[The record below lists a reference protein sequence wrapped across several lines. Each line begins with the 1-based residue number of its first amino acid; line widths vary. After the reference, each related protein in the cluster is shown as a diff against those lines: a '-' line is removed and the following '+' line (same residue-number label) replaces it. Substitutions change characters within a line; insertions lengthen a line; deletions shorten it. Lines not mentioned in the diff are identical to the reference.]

1 MATNERA
8 YVGLAATLHD
18 PALALVGSDGC
29 PVFAEGAERPLQSK
43 RAFNCPPDDLLRAP
57 ALLEAHHLDHAEI
70 VAAVSWSD
78 SFLVGLNAWA
88 LHQRVLPASSP
99 AGADHIVQWPLPHAF
114 ALSMGLRNSVSL
126 AGLNLWASPRISGT
140 VTVRRFDHHL
150 THAANAACSSP
161 FDECAVAVVDG
172 YGEHDSVALF
182 RYEHGHLRR
191 LDAEPDAT
199 AGLPIEK
206 ESLGLFYARLCAL
219 CGFDPLAGEE
229 WKVMGLAAYGRPD
242 PQLCDLLSTIRVNGL
257 RLERACDAEQL
268 RLKLDAARAI
278 AREAG
283 DSALA
288 LADVAAS
295 GQYVFER
302 TMAEL
307 LVNLH
312 ARSPSAHLAL
322 SGGCALNSTFNG
334 KLLDV
339 TPFESLHVP
348 SAPADDG
355 NALGAAYVAC
365 MQDGVTF
372 APSERRAVPYLGS
385 SIDRDALDR
394 LERYGGFARLTRTPI
409 GETIQR
415 AAALL
420 AAGKIIAWVQGQA
433 EFGPRA
439 LGNRSILADPRAAT
453 IQDRINQCVKFRE
466 EFRPFAPSILDE
478 AGADYFE
485 AYRTSRYMER
495 TLRFRPEMRRR
506 VPGVVHAD
514 GTGRLQSVRREWNPR
529 FHELLSAFRALTG
542 IPLLLNT
549 SLNIMGKPIVHSVE
563 DCLGVFLTTGIEVL
577 VIEDI
582 LVEK

>member
-1 MATNERA
+1 M
-8 YVGLAATLHD
+8 
-18 PALALVGSDGC
+18 
-29 PVFAEGAERPLQSK
+29 
-43 RAFNCPPDDLLRAP
+43 
-57 ALLEAHHLDHAEI
+57 
-70 VAAVSWSD
+70 
-78 SFLVGLNAWA
+78 
-88 LHQRVLPASSP
+88 HQRFLPAST
-99 AGADHIVQWPLPHAF
+99 AAEADHRVQWPLPHAF

-126 AGLNLWASPRISGT
+126 AGLNLWGSPRVSGA
-140 VTVRRFDHHL
+140 VTIRRFDHHL

-161 FDECAVAVVDG
+161 FEECSVAVVDG
-172 YGEHDSVALF
+172 YGENDSVAMF
-182 RYEHGHLRR
+182 RYEHGQLRR
-191 LDAEPDAT
+191 LDAE
-199 AGLPIEK
+199 AGGTEGLQFEK

-242 PQLCDLLSTIRVNGL
+242 PKLCELLSTIRVTGL

-268 RLKLDAARAI
+268 RLKLDAAWAI

-283 DSALA
+283 DSPLA
-288 LADVAAS
+288 RADVAAS
-295 GQYVFER
+295 GQLVFER
-302 TMAEL
+302 TMGEL

-312 ARSPSAHLAL
+312 THSPSENLAL

-334 KLLDV
+334 KVLDL
-339 TPFESLHVP
+339 TAFENLHVP

-355 NALGAAYVAC
+355 NALGAAYVAG
-365 MQDGVTF
+365 MQDGVNF

-385 SIDRDALDR
+385 SIDAHALDR
-394 LERYGGFARLTRTPI
+394 LERYGGFARLTRLPI
-409 GETIQR
+409 GETIQH

-420 AAGKIIAWVQGQA
+420 AAGKIIAWVQGHA

-439 LGNRSILADPRAAT
+439 LGNRSILADPRPAN

-478 AGADYFE
+478 AGSDYFE

-495 TLRFRPEMRRR
+495 TLRFRPEMRAR

-514 GTGRLQSVRREWNPR
+514 GSGRLQSVRREWNPR
-529 FHELLSAFRALTG
+529 FHELISAFRALTG
-542 IPLLLNT
+542 IPILLNT
-549 SLNIMGKPIVHSVE
+549 SLNIMGKPIVHSIE

-577 VIEDI
+577 VVDNI